1 MASVARL
8 QARIG
13 RVYYG
18 WWIILSTFVLGA
30 LSGGLFWQSNS
41 IFFGPIKDD
50 LRLNSARTS
59 IIFATS
65 RAEGSIAG
73 PFVGRLVD
81 VFGPRP
87 MILAGGLMAGLGY
100 VLLHRVDSYWVFLAI
115 FVLVVSAGRS
125 AGMGQTLLSAVNTW
139 FVRQRSM
146 AMSICITGFS
156 SGGAVILP
164 LVTLGVHSLGWRDV
178 MLYSGIFMC
187 IVVVP
192 LAVVVR
198 RSPESMGLL
207 PDGDEPDQGPN
218 HVNNATTGE
227 LPPKEA
233 PVDFSVREALA
244 TGAYWVLLTATV
256 LRIGLWGAV
265 SLHMVEIF
273 VWKGTDREMA
283 GFLFSL
289 LFFLSVPTRLGAGY
303 LGDRLPIQPLLC
315 ASMALG
321 GLATLCL
328 LGLEGNLAVYVFV
341 VLLALEQGGSTLNWV
356 LLGNFF
362 GRKSFATLMGI
373 MSTCF
378 NIGMLFTP
386 IYAGW
391 VFDTTDSY
399 RLVLLTFTPFYGL
412 AALFYLGVRR
422 PQPPRRAADSPG
434 GRATATGPGAH
445 KGRPHTRG

>member
-1 MASVARL
+1 MASVAGLR
-8 QARIG
+8 ARVG

-41 IFFGPIKDD
+41 IFFGPIKED
-50 LRLNSARTS
+50 LRLNSAQTS

-73 PFVGRLVD
+73 PLVGRLVD
-81 VFGPRP
+81 QFGARP
-87 MILAGGLMAGLGY
+87 MILVGGLMAGAGY
-100 VLLHRVDSYWVFLAI
+100 VLLHRVDNYWVFLAV
-115 FVLVVSAGRS
+115 FVLIVSAGRS

-139 FVRQRSM
+139 FVRRRSM

-164 LVTLGVHSLGWRDV
+164 LITLGVHSIGWRDV

-187 IVVVP
+187 IAVVP
-192 LAVVVR
+192 LAMIVR

-207 PDGDEPDQGPN
+207 PDGAGPDQERG
-218 HVNNATTGE
+218 ATPGD
-227 LPPKEA
+227 LPPREA

-244 TGAYWVLLTATV
+244 TRSYWILLAATV
-256 LRIGLWGAV
+256 LRIGLWGAI
-265 SLHMVEIF
+265 SLHMVEMF
-273 VWKGTDREMA
+273 VWKGADREAA

-289 LFFLSVPTRLGAGY
+289 LFFLSVPTRLAAGV
-303 LGDRLPIQPLLC
+303 LGDRLPIQPLLS
-315 ASMALG
+315 AGMALG

-328 LGLEGNLAVYVFV
+328 LGFEGNLAVYAFV

-362 GRKSFATLMGI
+362 GRESFATLMGI

-391 VFDTTDSY
+391 VFDSTDSY
-399 RLVLLTFTPFYGL
+399 KLVLMTFAPFYAL

-422 PQPPRRAADSPG
+422 PEPPRRARVNG
-434 GRATATGPGAH
+434 NV
-445 KGRPHTRG
+445 

>member
-8 QARIG
+8 RARVG

-18 WWIILSTFVLGA
+18 WWIIVSTFVLGA

-41 IFFGPIKDD
+41 IFFGPIKED
-50 LRLNSARTS
+50 LRLNSAQTS

-87 MILAGGLMAGLGY
+87 MILVGGLMAGAGY
-100 VLLHRVDSYWVFLAI
+100 VLLHRVDSYWVFLAV
-115 FVLVVSAGRS
+115 FVLIVSAGRS

-139 FVRQRSM
+139 FVRRRSM

-187 IVVVP
+187 VVVVP
-192 LAVVVR
+192 LALVVR

-207 PDGDEPDQGPN
+207 PDGDQAGDGRDAPAAGP
-218 HVNNATTGE
+218 ATET
-227 LPPKEA
+227 P

-265 SLHMVEIF
+265 SLHMVEMF
-273 VWKGTDREMA
+273 VWKGVDRETA

-289 LFFLSVPTRLGAGY
+289 LFFLSVPTRLMAGF
-303 LGDRLPIQPLLC
+303 LGDRLPIQPLIG

-321 GLATLCL
+321 GLATLGL

-341 VLLALEQGGSTLNWV
+341 VLLAVEQGGSTLNWV

-399 RLVLLTFTPFYGL
+399 KLVLLTFAPFYGL
-412 AALFYLGVRR
+412 AALFYLAVRR
-422 PQPPRRAADSPG
+422 PRPPQRAPHRGAARRAV
-434 GRATATGPGAH
+434 
-445 KGRPHTRG
+445 

>member
-1 MASVARL
+1 MASVAGLRT
-8 QARIG
+8 RIG

-18 WWIILSTFVLGA
+18 WWIILATFVLGA

-41 IFFGPIKDD
+41 IFFGPIKED
-50 LRLNSARTS
+50 LRLNSAKTS
-59 IIFATS
+59 VIFATS

-81 VFGPRP
+81 RFGARP
-87 MILAGGLMAGLGY
+87 MILVGGLMAGLGY
-100 VLLHRVDSYWVFLAI
+100 VLLHRVDNYWVFMAV
-115 FVLVVSAGRS
+115 FVLIVSAGRS
-125 AGMGQTLLSAVNTW
+125 AGMGQTLLSAANTW
-139 FVRQRSM
+139 FVRRRSM

-164 LVTLGVHSLGWRDV
+164 LITVGVHSIGWRDV

-187 IVVVP
+187 IMVVP
-192 LAVVVR
+192 LAMVVR

-207 PDGDEPDQGPN
+207 PDGDEPGR
-218 HVNNATTGE
+218 AA
-227 LPPKEA
+227 EA
-233 PVDFSVREALA
+233 RRGDRRPVEVPVDFSVREALG
-244 TGAYWVLLTATV
+244 TNAYWVLLVATV

-265 SLHMVEIF
+265 SLHMVEMF
-273 VWKGTDREMA
+273 AWKGIERETA

-289 LFFLSVPTRLGAGY
+289 LFFLSVPTRLTAGY

-315 ASMALG
+315 AGMASG
-321 GLATLCL
+321 ALATLCL
-328 LGLEGNLAVYVFV
+328 LGLEGNLAVYAFI
-341 VLLALEQGGSTLNWV
+341 VLLAVEQGGSTLNWV
-356 LLGNFF
+356 ILGNYF

-391 VFDTTDSY
+391 IFDSTDSY
-399 RLVLLTFTPFYGL
+399 KLVLMTFAPFYAL
-412 AALFYLGVRR
+412 AAVCYLGVRR
-422 PQPPRRAADSPG
+422 PEPPRRASA
-434 GRATATGPGAH
+434 A
-445 KGRPHTRG
+445 